1 MGLVNAKELLQEAM
15 RTRTAVGAFNFYNLE
30 SLLAVVG
37 AASRGI
43 ILQTTDGTIRHCTLP
58 MVMSMVRTVAETCPV
73 PLALHLDH
81 ATSVDLVRR
90 CVEAGYTSV
99 MIDGSKLPF
108 EQNVAVTREA
118 VQIAHARGV
127 PVEGELG
134 RIGRDEAVVVTNFTE
149 PGQAAEF
156 VRTTGV
162 DSLAV
167 SIGNSHGFYQGE
179 VKLDFGRLEKIR
191 QAVGIPLV
199 LHGGSGIPDADIRRA
214 VQGGICKVNVATELK
229 DAFMAKIRESGAE
242 IDLRKAFKPAM
253 EEVGRIVRHKIE
265 MFS

>member
-15 RTRTAVGAFNFYNLE
+15 RSRTAVGAFNFYNLE
-30 SLLAVVG
+30 SLLAVVR
-37 AASRGI
+37 AATRGV
-43 ILQTTDGTIRHCTLP
+43 ILQTTDSTINHCTLP
-58 MVMSMVRTVAETCPV
+58 LVMSMARTVAESCPV

-81 ATSVDLVRR
+81 ATSLEVVRQ

-108 EQNVAVTREA
+108 EKNVEITREA
-118 VQIAHARGV
+118 ARIAHARGV

-134 RIGRDEAVVVTNFTE
+134 RIGRDEAVVVSNFTE

-156 VRTTGV
+156 VKLTGV

-167 SIGNSHGFYQGE
+167 SIGNSHGFYQDE
-179 VKLDFGRLEKIR
+179 VKLDFGRLERIR
-191 QAVGIPLV
+191 DAARIPLV
-199 LHGGSGIPDADIRRA
+199 LHGGSGIPDADLRRA
-214 VQGGICKVNVATELK
+214 IQGGICKINVATELK
-229 DAFMAKIRESGAE
+229 DAFMAKIRESGKE

-253 EEVGRIVRHKIE
+253 EEVSRIVRRKIE
-265 MFS
+265 IFS